1 MKLSIGV
8 LLVGSLDWESKDYGD
23 VFHRRITANDC
34 QRIARRTKWR
44 KERLMSDAASEFY
57 VSAPIRYG
65 RKSRT
70 RGNSFTTV
78 FSPELASRLG
88 RAKAVRCKRDVTSI
102 DDLTSEAMELW
113 VAESSETHRGK
124 LSANWGCVTLLVPED
139 FLNGSDRDERT
150 ALLANWTNRVTL
162 DTDYGRASFSTKD
175 REAARGN
182 VIDGG
187 RLKIS
192 WPALDDGKPLPLNL
206 LLATVTDPEIGQT
219 VTKDYPSPQ
228 NIAKAWNDAPEYAYY
243 FRYNRLAGIQTAED
257 SEIEKFLKK

>member
-8 LLVGSLDWESKDYGD
+8 LLLGSLDWESKDYGD
-23 VFHRRITANDC
+23 AFHRRITANDR

-57 VSAPIRYG
+57 VSAPICYG

-70 RGNSFTTV
+70 RGDSFTMV
-78 FSPELASRLG
+78 FSPEFASRLG

-139 FLNGSDRDERT
+139 FLNGPDRDERT
-150 ALLANWTNRVTL
+150 ALLANWANRVTQ
-162 DTDYGRASFSTKD
+162 DTDYGRASFSAKD
-175 REAARGN
+175 RKAAGGN
-182 VIDGG
+182 VIDAG

-192 WPALDDGKPLPLNL
+192 WPTLNNGKPLRFNL
-206 LLATVTDPEIGQT
+206 LLATVTDPKIGRT

-228 NIAKAWNDAPEYAYY
+228 NIAKAWNDAPEYTYY
-243 FRYNRLAGIQTAED
+243 FRCNRLAGIQTADD
-257 SEIEKFLKK
+257 S